1 LPEIPT
7 FGIKEL
13 FMTHPADTPHRS
25 DTGGAFGFVRN
36 GYDQANVH
44 ELTTADLESATV
56 YGRNDETIGSVSSL
70 KVGTDGKITDAVI
83 DVGGFLGMGAHSVL
97 LPFSQLTVLRETKGS
112 DMRVHLDT
120 TKDKLKAM
128 PHHHA

>member
-1 LPEIPT
+1 
-7 FGIKEL
+7 
-13 FMTHPADTPHRS
+13 MTHPASSPHAV
-25 DTGGAFGFVRN
+25 TGGGVDAFVRN
-36 GYDQANVH
+36 GYNRAETH
-44 ELTTADLESATV
+44 ELTTSDVESATV

-97 LPFSQLTVLRETKGS
+97 LPFSQLAVLREANGS
-112 DMRVHLDT
+112 DLRVHLDT

-128 PHHHA
+128 PHHGG

>member
-1 LPEIPT
+1 MI
-7 FGIKEL
+7 
-13 FMTHPADTPHRS
+13 HPASTPHGAAS
-25 DTGGAFGFVRN
+25 GGAFGFVRN
-36 GYDQANVH
+36 GYNRAETH
-44 ELTTADLESATV
+44 ELTTSDVESATV

-97 LPFSQLTVLRETKGS
+97 LPFSQLTVLRESNGS
-112 DMRVHLDT
+112 DVRVHLDT

-128 PHHHA
+128 PHHDG